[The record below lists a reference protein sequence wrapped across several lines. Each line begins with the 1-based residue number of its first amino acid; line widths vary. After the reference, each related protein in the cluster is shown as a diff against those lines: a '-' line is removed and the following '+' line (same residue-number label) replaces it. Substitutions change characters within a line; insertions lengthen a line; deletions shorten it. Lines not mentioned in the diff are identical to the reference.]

1 LQPSC
6 LAPADPYVEH
16 DALLVALDL
25 ILLKRGVYRHL
36 LFNRGT
42 PPRKVERTVTRSGR
56 SGDDDDPNLSEREWE
71 QNGEEKHATAQDDA
85 RERTRRRLI
94 VRLGAFIVLVDSFV
108 RWSRLRKSAFLSSNC
123 IIRRAG
129 V

>member
-6 LAPADPYVEH
+6 SAPADPYVEH

-42 PPRKVERTVTRSGR
+42 PPRKVERTATWNGR
-56 SGDDDDPNLSEREWE
+56 SGDDDDPHLSEREWE
-71 QNGEEKHATAQDDA
+71 QNGEEKRAAAQDNA
-85 RERTRRRLI
+85 RER
-94 VRLGAFIVLVDSFV
+94 VRAS
-108 RWSRLRKSAFLSSNC
+108 
-123 IIRRAG
+123 
-129 V
+129 